1 MDIDRDGNK
10 GLILSRY
17 CGPGSHRYPLG
28 FSGDSIVAWS
38 SLKFQPYM
46 TATASNVGYSWW
58 SHDIGGHQFN
68 RGNPDI
74 YVRWVQFGVFS
85 PINRLHSSNVSISK
99 EPWNYPEWAE
109 EIATDYL
116 RLRHKL
122 VPYLYTANV
131 LTAKEGIP
139 LMTPMYW
146 REQSPSAYSAKYQYY
161 FGSEMIVAPVVS
173 KPTGKDKISPVTF
186 YVPEGNWT
194 DFFTGKKYTNG
205 WYTEFKPTNLL
216 PVLVKE
222 GGIIPML
229 VEEKKN
235 DLSFEEIE
243 VKVYSGKN
251 EYTMYDEQGCIF
263 FKLDGDTLDIVKDK
277 DSITKCILV
286 TFMDAQNGVVL
297 VDGKEI
303 AKGKKVKIRF

>member
-1 MDIDRDGNK
+1 
-10 GLILSRY
+10 
-17 CGPGSHRYPLG
+17 
-28 FSGDSIVAWS
+28 
-38 SLKFQPYM
+38 
-46 TATASNVGYSWW
+46 
-58 SHDIGGHQFN
+58 
-68 RGNPDI
+68 
-74 YVRWVQFGVFS
+74 
-85 PINRLHSSNVSISK
+85 
-99 EPWNYPEWAE
+99 
-109 EIATDYL
+109 
-116 RLRHKL
+116 
-122 VPYLYTANV
+122 
-131 LTAKEGIP
+131 
-139 LMTPMYW
+139 MTPMYW

-173 KPTGKDKISPVTF
+173 KPTGKNKLSPVSF

-205 WYTEFKPTNLL
+205 WYTEFKPMNLL

-243 VKVYSGKN
+243 VKIYSGKN
-251 EYTMYDEQGCIF
+251 EYTMYDEQGSIF
-263 FKLDGDTLDIVKDK
+263 FKLDGETLDIVKDE

-297 VDGKEI
+297 VNGKGI
-303 AKGKKVKIRF
+303 ARGKKVKIRF